1 MTFYHGSTN
10 PNLTL
15 LKKEHSRDGYVYAT
29 TNKLVALT
37 YAARSFP
44 NLFSTK
50 NNKICF
56 FELKSNLF
64 EKMTKFKKGYIYT
77 LKDEGFSP
85 VDLQKQ
91 KCTHKSCY
99 CTKND
104 VEILAKEE
112 IKDIYKELL
121 QYEKQGEF
129 ILYKYDD
136 IPNKTKNKMINDI
149 KNIAKTLPHNAI
161 DDKNTFWKFFLE

>member
-1 MTFYHGSTN
+1 MAFYHGSAN
-10 PNLTL
+10 PNLNL

-56 FELKSNLF
+56 FELKPNLF

-85 VDLQKQ
+85 VCLQKQ
-91 KCTHKSCY
+91 RCAHNYCY
-99 CTKND
+99 RTNND
-104 VEILAKEE
+104 VKIISKEE
-112 IKDIYKELL
+112 IKDVYSELL
-121 QYEKQGEF
+121 KYQKQGEF
-129 ILYKYDD
+129 ILYKYND
-136 IPNKTKNKMINDI
+136 ILNETKNKMINDI
-149 KNIAKTLPHNAI
+149 KNIAKTLPHKEI
-161 DDKNTFWKFFLE
+161 EDKNTFWKFFLE